1 MLRLTNVIYLEL
13 TGGKKIMDSLKI
25 SDSEWEIMK
34 IIWQNSNCT
43 AGEVIDALK
52 DKKEWQPK
60 TVKTLIRRLVDKKA
74 LGYEQYKREYKYY
87 PLAEEVDCVKE
98 ESKSFLQRV
107 YRGSLKNMLLNF
119 IEDESLTKEDIEE
132 LTRILEER
140 K

>member
-1 MLRLTNVIYLEL
+1 
-13 TGGKKIMDSLKI
+13 MDSLKI

-34 IIWQNSNCT
+34 IIWQNPNCT

-87 PLAEEVDCVKE
+87 PLVEERDCVKE

>member
-1 MLRLTNVIYLEL
+1 
-13 TGGKKIMDSLKI
+13 MDSLKI
-25 SDSEWEIMK
+25 SDSEWEVMK
-34 IIWQNSNCT
+34 IIWQNPNCT

-87 PLAEEVDCVKE
+87 PLVEERDCVKE

-132 LTRILEER
+132 LARILEER

>member
-1 MLRLTNVIYLEL
+1 
-13 TGGKKIMDSLKI
+13 MDSLKI

-34 IIWQNSNCT
+34 IIWQNPNCT

-87 PLAEEVDCVKE
+87 PLVEERDCVKE

-119 IEDESLTKEDIEE
+119 IEDESLTKEDIDE

>member
-1 MLRLTNVIYLEL
+1 
-13 TGGKKIMDSLKI
+13 MDSLKI

-34 IIWQNSNCT
+34 IIWQNPNCT

-87 PLAEEVDCVKE
+87 PLVEERDCVKE
-98 ESKSFLQRV
+98 ESKSCLQRV
-107 YRGSLKNMLLNF
+107 YRGYLKNMLLNF
-119 IEDESLTKEDIEE
+119 IEDESLTKEDIDE

>member
-1 MLRLTNVIYLEL
+1 
-13 TGGKKIMDSLKI
+13 MDSLKI

-34 IIWQNSNCT
+34 VIWQNPNCT

-87 PLAEEVDCVKE
+87 PLVEEGDCVKE